1 MRKLLIVL
9 AFAGISMST
18 MAQDADPVQKY
29 SVATNSFWS
38 NWFIQ
43 VGADWNAWYSSEEHG
58 LNLVNGSHRESVF
71 AQSYKVFGARQ

>member
-1 MRKLLIVL
+1 MKKLLIAL
-9 AFAGISMST
+9 AFAVVSMSS

-43 VGADWNAWYSSEEHG
+43 VGADWNAWYSNEEIG
-58 LNLVNGSHRESVF
+58 RASCRERV
-71 AQSYKVFGARQ
+71 